1 MKKVCL
7 VTPLAKHIP
16 EFEGFTYVGV
26 DAGAYRLLEENKTPS
41 FAIGDF
47 DSMSQEE
54 LTSLQQ
60 ICPLVQHPIMKDQS
74 DTELAIETVL
84 EQGAESIIVY
94 GALGSRIDHSIANI
108 RLMMYRY
115 PQIVLMDEF
124 QVMTVLT
131 QGQHTIENTHP
142 HVSFFPIEP
151 SILSL
156 QGFLYPLSSA
166 SLEMTDIYTLS
177 NTIVEK
183 KGTVIVEKGQVLC
196 VQSSY
201 K

>member
-16 EFEGFTYVGV
+16 DFEGFTYVGV
-26 DAGAYRLLEENKTPS
+26 DAGAYRLLEENKTPA

-60 ICPLVQHPIMKDQS
+60 TCPLVQHPIMKDQS

-94 GALGSRIDHSIANI
+94 GALGSRMDHSIANI

-131 QGQHTIENTHP
+131 QGKHAIEKTHP

-166 SLEMTDIYTLS
+166 SLEMKDIYTLS

>member
-16 EFEGFTYVGV
+16 DFEGFTYVGV

-54 LTSLQQ
+54 LKSLQQ

-156 QGFLYPLSSA
+156 QGFLYSLSSA